1 MEIREE
7 IRILVV
13 DDIKSN
19 LTLMREFIK
28 EMGYTPYLAQSVKDA
43 IRIIDHQMPHLILL
57 DVSMPEISGFEFC
70 EVLKKDVHTRQIPII
85 FISATE
91 DKEDRTTGFE
101 LGAVDFIGKPFD
113 FAEISMRI
121 NTHLKIYCMQ
131 RELEDNNRRLN
142 LMVQKQAQTLWEEQR
157 KIMLA
162 LSTLVEGKDEITKD
176 HSGNVSYNSW
186 LLAQAMQFSFDF
198 EDEVTDSFVRTIES
212 ASVLHDIGKISIPD
226 TILLKNCGLT
236 EEERE
241 IMKSH
246 SELGRQIL
254 TGIYG
259 SMEQNEFIRMAID
272 IAYCHHERWDGKGY
286 PQGLKGEEIPLAAR
300 IVGLIDVYDA
310 LTNERC
316 YKKAYSHEKSME
328 IIREGAGTQ
337 FDPKIVEVMEK
348 VQAHLIN

>member
-1 MEIREE
+1 MEVKDD

-19 LTLMREFIK
+19 LTVMREFIK
-28 EMGYTPYLAQSVKDA
+28 KMGYTPYLAQSAKDA
-43 IRIIDHQMPHLILL
+43 IKIIDHQMPHLILL

-70 EVLKKDVHTRQIPII
+70 EMLKKDVHTRQIPII

-101 LGAVDFIGKPFD
+101 LGAVDFVGKPFD
-113 FAEISMRI
+113 YGEVAMRI

-131 RELEDNNRRLN
+131 SELEENNRRLN

-162 LSTLVEGKDEITKD
+162 LSTLVEEKDEITKD

-198 EDEVTDSFVRTIES
+198 EEEVTDAFVRTIES

-226 TILLKNCGLT
+226 TILLKKSGLT

-259 SMEQNEFIRMAID
+259 SLEQNDFIKMAID
-272 IAYCHHERWDGKGY
+272 IAHCHHERWDGKGY
-286 PQGLKGEEIPLAAR
+286 PQGLKGEKIPLSAR
-300 IVGLIDVYDA
+300 IVGVIDVYDA

-328 IIREGAGTQ
+328 IIKEGAGTQ
-337 FDPKIVEVMEK
+337 FDPKIVEVMERI
-348 VQAHLIN
+348 QAHLIN